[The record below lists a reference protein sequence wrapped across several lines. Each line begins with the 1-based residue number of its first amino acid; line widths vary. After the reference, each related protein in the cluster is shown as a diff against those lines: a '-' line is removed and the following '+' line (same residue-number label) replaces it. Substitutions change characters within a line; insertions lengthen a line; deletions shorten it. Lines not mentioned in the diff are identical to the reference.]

1 MTGLVRKALTIAAGL
16 AVVAT
21 VASAGVPDPRNSTTE
36 SVIVG
41 NVTGNPLGAPGDL
54 GTSAVGGFEVIVR
67 DINNTA
73 LIGRPVVLDF
83 ASAANVKLFD
93 SIGGGITINCA
104 AKTLTKPTDG
114 TGLALFAAKIGG
126 FANTDVVEVSAD
138 GVALANVKARSTDID
153 GSPSAGSGTTGL
165 GDLGLFAQNFLF
177 APSALE
183 TDFNVD
189 GTTGLGDLGIF
200 AVEFLSSVSAVYCTP

>member
-36 SVIVG
+36 AVIVG

-73 LIGRPVVLDF
+73 LIGRPVTLDF
-83 ASAANVKLFD
+83 ASAANVRLFN

-153 GSPSAGSGTTGL
+153 HLDGTTGL
-165 GDLGLFAQNFLF
+165 GDFGLFANNFLNV
-177 APSALE
+177 PSAPE
-183 TDFNVD
+183 SDFNVD

-200 AVEFLSSVSAVYCTP
+200 AVEFLAAVSAAYCP

>member
-41 NVTGNPLGAPGDL
+41 NATGNPLGAPGGM
-54 GTSAVGGFEVIVR
+54 GTAAVGGFEVIVR

-83 ASAANVKLFD
+83 ASAASVRLFNA
-93 SIGGGITINCA
+93 IGGGITINCA

-153 GSPSAGSGTTGL
+153 ALGGS
-165 GDLGLFAQNFLF
+165 
-177 APSALE
+177 
-183 TDFNVD
+183 
-189 GTTGLGDLGIF
+189 TGLGDLGIF
-200 AVEFLSSVSAVYCTP
+200 ANNFLNNPSAQETDFDVSGATGLADLGIFATEFLSAVTEAYCP